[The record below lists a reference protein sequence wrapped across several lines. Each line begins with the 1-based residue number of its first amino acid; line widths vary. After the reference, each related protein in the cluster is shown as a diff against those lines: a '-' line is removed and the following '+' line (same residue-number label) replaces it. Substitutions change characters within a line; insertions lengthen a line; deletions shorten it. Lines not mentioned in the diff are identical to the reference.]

1 MSSSPKIA
9 CVWGANGIS
18 GTAMIETLVKQSR
31 NEWSK
36 IICISRRPT
45 QLDVDDTRIYFISI
59 DILTAGVNE
68 IVAELSKVGG
78 EAITHVYHYTYIEKK
93 DEKELDEVNKI
104 LFQKALD
111 VTVKIAGKQV
121 KCVSLQTGYKVKINF
136 YIQKFKKFLFS
147 IMVSIK
153 VVNILHLLHILKTLL
168 VIKDRIFTILKKI
181 F

>member
-1 MSSSPKIA
+1 MSSLPSNVA

-18 GTAMIETLVKQSR
+18 GTAMIDILVEQPR

-45 QLDVDDTRIYFISI
+45 QLDVDDDRIYFISI
-59 DILTAGVNE
+59 DILKASVDE
-68 IVAELSKVGG
+68 ITKELLKAGG

-111 VTVKIAGKQV
+111 VTVKIAGKRV
-121 KCVSLQTGYKVKINF
+121 KCVSLQTGYKV
-136 YIQKFKKFLFS
+136 
-147 IMVSIK
+147 
-153 VVNILHLLHILKTLL
+153 
-168 VIKDRIFTILKKI
+168 
-181 F
+181 